1 MSALLPRSNTSVFF
15 SFRLNATGSQFVQ
28 VLRSKEIQAIKKG
41 ESLSFD
47 SSIIPHTQGE
57 ATHVGDILLKDATA
71 TYRGNYLKYLRD
83 EVLPKDMPPF
93 DLKIRHK
100 DPSGQKIQV
109 LTVRCDRQVAL
120 KSLKL

>member
-1 MSALLPRSNTSVFF
+1 MFFF

-83 EVLPKDMPPF
+83 EVLPKDMPLF

-100 DPSGQKIQV
+100 DPPGKKS
-109 LTVRCDRQVAL
+109 RCSPLGAEGKL
-120 KSLKL
+120 PLKLPKL